1 MSASAK
7 HDTIVLGQP
16 ATAYDPAL
24 MKATRGARFEAAL
37 KAFIESKG
45 EAWDPKFR
53 RAFAADM
60 VADMLHFCDLHNLEF
75 AEIQALGS
83 NHYRNECE
91 DDADV
96 AHQGVISSLPPIP
109 PH

>member
-1 MSASAK
+1 MSASA
-7 HDTIVLGQP
+7 HHGTIVLTQP
-16 ATAYDPAL
+16 ATAYDPEL

-37 KAFIESKG
+37 QAFIKSKG
-45 EAWDPKFR
+45 EAWDEKYR
-53 RAFAADM
+53 RAFAADL
-60 VADMLHFCDLHNLEF
+60 VADMLHFCDLHGLKFE
-75 AEIQALGS
+75 EIHALGA

-96 AHQGVISSLPPIP
+96 AQLGVISSLPPIP